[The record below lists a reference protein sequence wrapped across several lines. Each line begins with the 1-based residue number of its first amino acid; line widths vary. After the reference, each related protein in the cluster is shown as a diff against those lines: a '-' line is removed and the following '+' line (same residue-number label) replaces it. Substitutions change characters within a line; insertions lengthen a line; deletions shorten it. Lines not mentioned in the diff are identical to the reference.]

1 MAIATHR
8 VGFMQKAWIVVR
20 DAFGHLNA
28 DDGWAMASHVALSGL
43 MALFP
48 FLIFVAALAG
58 FIGQEPL
65 ATRVADLLFEV
76 WPPDVAGPIANEVH
90 RVVSGAGV
98 NLLTVSAVVA
108 AFLASSGVEAARVA
122 LNRAYRV
129 MDRRSFLWLR
139 AESLLFVLAG
149 AAASLVAA
157 VLLAVPPF
165 LRRAVM
171 ELPGLA
177 PFAPFFSW
185 ARLVVPAVLIVGLL
199 AAAHLWLPA
208 GRPVWWRLWPG
219 IVATLVLWLVSAIGF
234 AIYLGNFANLG
245 ATYGALAGVVGA
257 LFFLYVASLSLIFG
271 AELNGSLTRLRE
283 GRIG

>member
-1 MAIATHR
+1 MAIASDRTSLLYQAR
-8 VGFMQKAWIVVR
+8 VVVR

-165 LRRAVM
+165 LRRALM